1 MEKRPTSLEDLP
13 LVMRVEDLMPVLG
26 IGRCSAYELVRS
38 GQLRC
43 LRIGH
48 QIRILKQDLEQYLFR
63 SDQRD
68 DVENIS

>member
-1 MEKRPTSLEDLP
+1 
-13 LVMRVEDLMPVLG
+13 MPVLG